1 MGYTTGTMVAYTHL
15 PPSHLDDF
23 LGALT
28 CALMGY
34 TVQRVPRIPEP
45 LPPDSIVFD
54 MGGIWDDEQR
64 FDHHQDSSLPCSAA
78 LLWTRWSGAGDL
90 YDALANA
97 PALDDLNDAD
107 TRVGVA
113 GLPEDR
119 RPDRVKLRALLEAE
133 SELLKDPRLCLVV
146 LQLFAAAS
154 NLRVWVD
161 ACYHDTE
168 LQPVLQPSL
177 QRVLQAEREE
187 QAVIDSIAVR
197 EVGDL
202 RIGVSRQPLGR
213 TVQRAFE
220 QLGVDVLIAPN
231 EREPDKVSVVRDS
244 QGRYGELPVS
254 EMLPALAQHA
264 TFVHQSGFMMVV
276 ALSIDEA
283 LRLI

>member
-1 MGYTTGTMVAYTHL
+1 MIAYTHAGA
-15 PPSHLDDF
+15 SHLDDF

-28 CALMGY
+28 ARLKGY
-34 TVQRVPRIPEP
+34 EVRRVPK
-45 LPPDSIVFD
+45 LPDTLGEDDIAFD
-54 MGGIWDDEQR
+54 IGGIWDDER
-64 FDHHQDSSLPCSAA
+64 YFDHHQDPSLPCSAA
-78 LLWTRWSGAGDL
+78 LLWQRWSGAGDL
-90 YDALANA
+90 YDTLANA

-107 TRVGVA
+107 TRVGIA

-133 SELLKDPRLCLVV
+133 GELLKDPRMCLVV

-154 NLRVWVD
+154 DLRVWVD
-161 ACYHDTE
+161 ACYYDTE
-168 LQPVLQPSL
+168 LQHVLQPSL

-213 TVQRAFE
+213 IVERAFAA
-220 QLGVDVLIAPN
+220 LGVDVLIAPN
-231 EREPDKVSVVRDS
+231 EREPDKLSVIRDS
-244 QGRYGELPVS
+244 RRRYGEIPVA
-254 EMLPALAQHA
+254 ELLPALAQRA
-264 TFVHQSGFMMVV
+264 TFVHQTGFMMVV

-283 LRLI
+283 LGLV

>member
-1 MGYTTGTMVAYTHL
+1 MVAYTHAGAN
-15 PPSHLDDF
+15 HLDDF

-28 CALMGY
+28 ARLKGY
-34 TVQRVPRIPEP
+34 EVRRVPK
-45 LPPDSIVFD
+45 LPDTLGEQDIAFD
-54 MGGIWDDEQR
+54 IGGLWDDER
-64 FDHHQDSSLPCSAA
+64 YFDHHQDPSLPCSAA
-78 LLWTRWSGAGDL
+78 LLWQRWSGAGDL
-90 YDALANA
+90 YDTLANA

-107 TRVGVA
+107 TRVGIA

-197 EVGDL
+197 EVGNL
-202 RIGVSRQPLGR
+202 QIGVSRQPLGR

-231 EREPDKVSVVRDS
+231 ERESDKVSVVRDS

-254 EMLPALAQHA
+254 ELLPALAQRA
-264 TFVHQSGFMMVV
+264 TFVHPAGFMMVV

-283 LRLI
+283 LELL

>member
-1 MGYTTGTMVAYTHL
+1 MIAYTHAGA
-15 PPSHLDDF
+15 SHLDDF

-28 CALMGY
+28 ARLKGY
-34 TVQRVPRIPEP
+34 EVRRVPK
-45 LPPDSIVFD
+45 LPDTLGEDDIAFD
-54 MGGIWDDEQR
+54 IGGMWDDER
-64 FDHHQDSSLPCSAA
+64 YFDHHQDPSLPCSAA
-78 LLWTRWSGAGDL
+78 LLWQRWSGAGDL

-107 TRVGVA
+107 ARVGIV

-133 SELLKDPRLCLVV
+133 AELLKDPRLCLVV

-154 NLRVWVD
+154 DLRVWVD
-161 ACYHDTE
+161 ACYYDTE
-168 LQPVLQPSL
+168 LQHVLQPSL
-177 QRVLQAEREE
+177 QRALQAEREE

-244 QGRYGELPVS
+244 RGRYGELPVA
-254 EMLPALAQHA
+254 ELLPALAQRA
-264 TFVHQSGFMMVV
+264 TFVHQTGFMMVV
-276 ALSIDEA
+276 ALSIDET
-283 LRLI
+283 LGLI

>member
-1 MGYTTGTMVAYTHL
+1 MGYEVR
-15 PPSHLDDF
+15 
-23 LGALT
+23 
-28 CALMGY
+28 
-34 TVQRVPRIPEP
+34 RVPK
-45 LPPDSIVFD
+45 LPDTLGENDIAFD
-54 MGGIWDDEQR
+54 IGGMWDNER
-64 FDHHQDSSLPCSAA
+64 YFDHHQDPSLPCSAV
-78 LLWTRWSGAGDL
+78 LLWQHWSGAGDL

-107 TRVGVA
+107 TRVGIA

-133 SELLKDPRLCLVV
+133 AELLKDPHLCLVV
-146 LQLFAAAS
+146 LQLFAASS
-154 NLRVWVD
+154 NLRAWVD

-168 LQPVLQPSL
+168 LQHVLQPSL

-220 QLGVDVLIAPN
+220 TLGVDVLIAPN

-254 EMLPALAQHA
+254 ELLPALAQRA
-264 TFVHQSGFMMVV
+264 TFVHQTGFMMVA

-283 LRLI
+283 LELL

>member
-1 MGYTTGTMVAYTHL
+1 MIAYTHSGA
-15 PPSHLDDF
+15 SHLDDF
-23 LGALT
+23 LCALT
-28 CALMGY
+28 ARLKGY
-34 TVQRVPRIPEP
+34 EVRRVPK
-45 LPPDSIVFD
+45 LPDTLGEDDIAFD
-54 MGGIWDDEQR
+54 IGGMWDDER
-64 FDHHQDSSLPCSAA
+64 YFDHHQDPSLPCSAA
-78 LLWTRWSGAGDL
+78 LLWQRWSGAGEL
-90 YDALANA
+90 YNALSNA

-107 TRVGVA
+107 TRVGIA

-133 SELLKDPRLCLVV
+133 AELLKDPRLCLVV

-168 LQPVLQPSL
+168 LQHVLQPSL

-213 TVQRAFE
+213 TVERAFE
-220 QLGVDVLIAPN
+220 TLGVDVLIAPN
-231 EREPDKVSVVRDS
+231 EREPDKLSVIRDS
-244 QGRYGELPVS
+244 RGRYGEIPVA
-254 EMLPALAQHA
+254 ELLPALAQRA
-264 TFVHQSGFMMVV
+264 TFVHPSGFMMVV
-276 ALSIDEA
+276 ALSIDET
-283 LRLI
+283 LGLI

>member
-1 MGYTTGTMVAYTHL
+1 MIAYTHAGTN
-15 PPSHLDDF
+15 HLDDF
-23 LGALT
+23 LAALT
-28 CALMGY
+28 ARLKGY
-34 TVQRVPRIPEP
+34 EVRRVPK
-45 LPPDSIVFD
+45 LPDTLGEQDIAFD
-54 MGGIWDDEQR
+54 IGGMWDDAR
-64 FDHHQDSSLPCSAA
+64 YFDHHQDPSLPCSAA
-78 LLWTRWSGAGDL
+78 LLWQHWSGAGDL
-90 YDALANA
+90 YDTLANA

-107 TRVGVA
+107 TRVGIA

-133 SELLKDPRLCLVV
+133 GELLKDPRLCLVV

-168 LQPVLQPSL
+168 LQHVLQPSL

-197 EVGDL
+197 EIGDL

-213 TVQRAFE
+213 MVERAFQ

-231 EREPDKVSVVRDS
+231 EREPDKVSVVRNS
-244 QGRYGELPVS
+244 QGRYGEIPVA
-254 EMLPALAQHA
+254 ELLPALAQRA
-264 TFVHQSGFMMVV
+264 TFVHQTGFMMVV
-276 ALSIDEA
+276 ALSVDEA
-283 LRLI
+283 IGLL

>member
-1 MGYTTGTMVAYTHL
+1 MIAYTHSGA
-15 PPSHLDDF
+15 SHLDDF
-23 LGALT
+23 LGALS
-28 CALMGY
+28 ARLMGY
-34 TVQRVPRIPEP
+34 EVRRVPK
-45 LPPDSIVFD
+45 LPDTLGEQDIAFD
-54 MGGIWDDEQR
+54 VGGMWDDEKY
-64 FDHHQDSSLPCSAA
+64 FDHHQDPSLPCSAA

-90 YDALANA
+90 YDTLANA

-107 TRVGVA
+107 ARIGIA

-133 SELLKDPRLCLVV
+133 AEILEDPRLCLVV

-154 NLRVWVD
+154 DLRVWVE

-168 LQPVLQPSL
+168 LQHVLQPSL

-197 EVGDL
+197 EIGDL
-202 RIGVSRQPLGR
+202 QIGVSRQPLGR
-213 TVQRAFE
+213 MVQRAFQ

-244 QGRYGELPVS
+244 RGRYGELPVADL
-254 EMLPALAQHA
+254 LPALAQRA
-264 TFVHQSGFMMVV
+264 TFVHQTGFMMVV
-276 ALSIDEA
+276 ALSVDEA

>member
-1 MGYTTGTMVAYTHL
+1 MIAYTHSGA
-15 PPSHLDDF
+15 SHLDDF
-23 LGALT
+23 LGALS
-28 CALMGY
+28 ARLMGY
-34 TVQRVPRIPEP
+34 EVRRVPK
-45 LPPDSIVFD
+45 LPDTLGEQDIAFD
-54 MGGIWDDEQR
+54 VGGMWDDER
-64 FDHHQDSSLPCSAA
+64 YFDHHQDPSLPCSAA
-78 LLWTRWSGAGDL
+78 LLWQRWSGAGDL
-90 YDALANA
+90 YDTLTNA

-107 TRVGVA
+107 ARIGIA

-133 SELLKDPRLCLVV
+133 AELLEDPRLCLVV

-154 NLRVWVD
+154 DLRVWVE
-161 ACYHDTE
+161 ACYYATE
-168 LQPVLQPSL
+168 LQHVLQPSL

-202 RIGVSRQPLGR
+202 QIGVSRQPLGR

-220 QLGVDVLIAPN
+220 TLGVDVLIAPN

-244 QGRYGELPVS
+244 QGRYGELPVA
-254 EMLPALAQHA
+254 ELLPALAQRA
-264 TFVHQSGFMMVV
+264 TFVHQTGFMMVV

-283 LRLI
+283 LGLL

>member
-1 MGYTTGTMVAYTHL
+1 MIAYTH
-15 PPSHLDDF
+15 SGANHMDDF
-23 LGALT
+23 LGALS
-28 CALMGY
+28 CAVMGY
-34 TVQRVPRIPEP
+34 EVRRVPK
-45 LPPDSIVFD
+45 LPDTLGEGDIAFD
-54 MGGIWDDEQR
+54 VGGLWDDER
-64 FDHHQDSSLPCSAA
+64 YFDHHQDPSLPCSAA
-78 LLWTRWSGAGDL
+78 LLWQRWSGVGDL
-90 YDALANA
+90 FDALANA

-107 TRVGVA
+107 TRVGIA

-154 NLRVWVD
+154 DLRVWVD
-161 ACYHDTE
+161 ACYYDTE
-168 LQPVLQPSL
+168 LQHVLQPSL

-213 TVQRAFE
+213 IVERAFAA
-220 QLGVDVLIAPN
+220 LGVDVLIAPN

-244 QGRYGELPVS
+244 QGRYGDLPVADL
-254 EMLPALAQHA
+254 LPALAQRA
-264 TFVHQSGFMMVV
+264 TFVHQTGFMMVA

>member
-1 MGYTTGTMVAYTHL
+1 MIAYTHSGT
-15 PPSHLDDF
+15 SHMDDF
-23 LGALT
+23 LAALT
-28 CALMGY
+28 ARLKGY
-34 TVQRVPRIPEP
+34 EVRRVPK
-45 LPPDSIVFD
+45 LPDALGEQDIAFD
-54 MGGIWDDEQR
+54 IGGMWDDER
-64 FDHHQDSSLPCSAA
+64 YFDHHQDPSLPCSAA
-78 LLWTRWSGAGDL
+78 LLWQRWSGAGDL

-97 PALDDLNDAD
+97 PALDDLSDAD
-107 TRVGVA
+107 TRIGIA

-119 RPDRVKLRALLEAE
+119 RPDRVRLRALLEAE
-133 SELLKDPRLCLVV
+133 GELLKDPRLCLVV

-161 ACYHDTE
+161 ACHHDTE

-177 QRVLQAEREE
+177 QRVLQVEREE

-202 RIGVSRQPLGR
+202 RMGVSRQPLGR

-244 QGRYGELPVS
+244 QGRYREIPVAEL
-254 EMLPALAQHA
+254 LPALAQRA

-276 ALSIDEA
+276 ALSVDEA
-283 LRLI
+283 LGLI

>member
-1 MGYTTGTMVAYTHL
+1 MIAYTHSGA
-15 PPSHLDDF
+15 SHPDDF

-28 CALMGY
+28 ARLKGY
-34 TVQRVPRIPEP
+34 DVRRVPK
-45 LPPDSIVFD
+45 LPDTLREQDIAFD
-54 MGGIWDDEQR
+54 IGGLWDDER
-64 FDHHQDSSLPCSAA
+64 YFDHHQDPSLPCSAA
-78 LLWTRWSGAGDL
+78 LLWQRWSGAGDL
-90 YDALANA
+90 YDTLATA

-107 TRVGVA
+107 TRVGIA

-133 SELLKDPRLCLVV
+133 SELLSDPRLCLVV

-161 ACYHDTE
+161 ACYYDTE
-168 LQPVLQPSL
+168 LQYVLQASL

-187 QAVIDSIAVR
+187 QAIIDSIAVR

-202 RIGVSRQPLGR
+202 RIGVSQQPLGR

-220 QLGVDVLIAPN
+220 TLGVDVLIAPN

-244 QGRYGELPVS
+244 QGRYGEIPVA
-254 EMLPALAQHA
+254 ELLPALAQRA
-264 TFVHQSGFMMVV
+264 TFVHPVGFIMVM

-283 LRLI
+283 LGLI

>member
-1 MGYTTGTMVAYTHL
+1 MIAYTHSGA
-15 PPSHLDDF
+15 SHPDDF

-28 CALMGY
+28 ARLKGY
-34 TVQRVPRIPEP
+34 EVRRVPK
-45 LPPDSIVFD
+45 LPDTLGEDDIAFD
-54 MGGIWDDEQR
+54 IGGMWDDER
-64 FDHHQDSSLPCSAA
+64 YFDHHQDPSLPCSAA
-78 LLWTRWSGAGDL
+78 LLWQRWSGAGDL

-107 TRVGVA
+107 ARVGIV

-133 SELLKDPRLCLVV
+133 AELLKDPRLCLVV

-154 NLRVWVD
+154 DLRVWVD
-161 ACYHDTE
+161 ACYYDTE
-168 LQPVLQPSL
+168 LQHVLQPSL
-177 QRVLQAEREE
+177 QRALQAEREE

-213 TVQRAFE
+213 MVERAFQ

-244 QGRYGELPVS
+244 RGRYGELPVA
-254 EMLPALAQHA
+254 ELLPALAQRA
-264 TFVHQSGFMMVV
+264 TFVHQTGFMMVV

>member
-1 MGYTTGTMVAYTHL
+1 MIAYTHSGA
-15 PPSHLDDF
+15 SHLDDF

-28 CALMGY
+28 ARLMGY
-34 TVQRVPRIPEP
+34 EVRRVPK
-45 LPPDSIVFD
+45 LPDTLGEQDIAFD
-54 MGGIWDDEQR
+54 VGGMWDDEKY
-64 FDHHQDSSLPCSAA
+64 FDHHQDPSLPCSAA
-78 LLWTRWSGAGDL
+78 LLWQRWSGAGDL
-90 YDALANA
+90 YDTLANA

-107 TRVGVA
+107 ARIGIA

-133 SELLKDPRLCLVV
+133 AEILEDPRLCLVV

-154 NLRVWVD
+154 DLRVWVE
-161 ACYHDTE
+161 ACYYATE
-168 LQPVLQPSL
+168 LQHVLQQSL
-177 QRVLQAEREE
+177 QRVLQAERED

-231 EREPDKVSVVRDS
+231 EREPDKISVIRDS
-244 QGRYGELPVS
+244 QGRYGEIPVA
-254 EMLPALAQHA
+254 ELLPALAQRA
-264 TFVHQSGFMMVV
+264 TFVHQTGFMMVA

>member
-1 MGYTTGTMVAYTHL
+1 MIAYTHSGA
-15 PPSHLDDF
+15 SHLDDF

-28 CALMGY
+28 ARLKGY
-34 TVQRVPRIPEP
+34 EVRRVPK
-45 LPPDSIVFD
+45 LPDTLGEQDIAFD
-54 MGGIWDDEQR
+54 IGGMWDDER
-64 FDHHQDSSLPCSAA
+64 YFDHHQDPSLPCSAA
-78 LLWTRWSGAGDL
+78 LLWQYWSGAGDL
-90 YDALANA
+90 YDTLANA

-107 TRVGVA
+107 TRVGIA

-133 SELLKDPRLCLVV
+133 AELLKDPRLCLVV

-161 ACYHDTE
+161 ACYHATE
-168 LQPVLQPSL
+168 LHQVLQPSL

-187 QAVIDSIAVR
+187 QTIIESIAVR
-197 EVGDL
+197 EVGKL

-231 EREPDKVSVVRDS
+231 EREPDKLSVIRDS
-244 QGRYGELPVS
+244 QGRYGEIPVA
-254 EMLPALAQHA
+254 ELLPALAQRA
-264 TFVHQSGFMMVV
+264 TFVHPAGFIMVA

-283 LRLI
+283 SGLI